1 MTVESERNVYAVY
14 KNGRI
19 EFQFA
24 KIKVEN
30 ESKVRRMHK
39 KAGREVGCTTMTKK
53 SESKV
58 CGIDKTSRH
67 IELRSAPMTRVRSR
81 SVECIKR
88 AKWSWDA
95 QQGLL
100 RVRER
105 SMQSIRSTD
114 KAKIR
119 TNDTKE

>member
-39 KAGREVGCTTMTKK
+39 KAGKEVGCMTMTK
-53 SESKV
+53 
-58 CGIDKTSRH
+58 
-67 IELRSAPMTRVRSR
+67 RVRAR
-81 SVECIKR
+81 SVE
-88 AKWSWDA
+88 
-95 QQGLL
+95 
-100 RVRER
+100 
-105 SMQSIRSTD
+105 
-114 KAKIR
+114 
-119 TNDTKE
+119 